1 MKQEGGRGKEGKMT
15 KEMRNKTI
23 KERAKGEKTAQ
34 KERKPMKKNIF
45 VIFSTFTWKA
55 QGNKYFFQAKRN
67 N

>member
-1 MKQEGGRGKEGKMT
+1 MT